1 MSIRPLEIP
10 PTMDRFGQQVAQI
23 LSTTVDDLPYDV
35 SERLRAARVR
45 AIDKRKWVL
54 MQSATEVF
62 GYSHN
67 NTLTVGHGHPHTSWW
82 NRLGGAG
89 LALILAGGLFAIN
102 VIQDELG
109 AQELAEIDA
118 AILTDDLPPAAYV
131 DPGFAQF
138 LKLGRQLD

>member
-1 MSIRPLEIP
+1 MNICHQKDISPDA
-10 PTMDRFGQQVAQI
+10 DRFGHQI
-23 LSTTVDDLPYDV
+23 AKALSATTEDLPYDI

-45 AIDKRKWVL
+45 AVDKRKWVL
-54 MQSATEVF
+54 MQSATELF
-62 GYSHN
+62 SYNH
-67 NTLTVGHGHPHTSWW
+67 TLTAGHGHPHGNWW
-82 NRLGGAG
+82 SRLGGAG

-109 AQELAEIDA
+109 AQELAEIDS

-138 LKLGRQLD
+138 LKVGRHIDQ